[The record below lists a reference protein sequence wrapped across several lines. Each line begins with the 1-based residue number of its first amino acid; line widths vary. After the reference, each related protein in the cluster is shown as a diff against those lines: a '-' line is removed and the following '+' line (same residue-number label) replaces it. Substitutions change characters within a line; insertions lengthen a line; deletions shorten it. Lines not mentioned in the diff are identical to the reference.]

1 MATPRRPYVMVPLG
15 TVENA
20 IAAGASPSS
29 ALLLLRI
36 WTHRDKRSIP
46 GLLRSG
52 PAGLSET
59 LNVPVA
65 QVQRQLA
72 ELECVGRHPVRS
84 RCCAS
89 ESSASARSIA
99 IFSRTENAVR
109 GMAK

>member
-1 MATPRRPYVMVPLG
+1 MATPRPPYVMIPLG

-20 IAAGASPSS
+20 IAAGASPAS

-36 WTHRDKRSIP
+36 WTHRDQRSIP

-65 QVQRQLA
+65 QVQGQLA
-72 ELECVGRHPVRS
+72 ELERVGCILFDCAACLILCVG
-84 RCCAS
+84 
-89 ESSASARSIA
+89 A
-99 IFSRTENAVR
+99 IDCERTE
-109 GMAK
+109 